1 MKRDERRGELMVSA
15 VKSRSRQTASNP
27 SCIVCVVFLGK
38 KLFYTSA
45 FYRLG
50 ETVCIAHAKLP
61 GLSIEN
67 NFLGQRTWC
76 VTSGSL
82 FSVPP
87 KVSRE
92 CLQV

>member
-1 MKRDERRGELMVSA
+1 MVGA

-27 SCIVCVVFLGK
+27 SCIVCAVFLGK

-50 ETVCIAHAKLP
+50 ETVCIAYAKLP

>member
-1 MKRDERRGELMVSA
+1 MGA

-27 SCIVCVVFLGK
+27 SCIFCVVFSGK
-38 KLFYTSA
+38 KLFHTSA
-45 FYRLG
+45 FYRL
-50 ETVCIAHAKLP
+50 AHAKLP

-92 CLQV
+92 YLQV

>member
-1 MKRDERRGELMVSA
+1 MRA

-27 SCIVCVVFLGK
+27 SCIVCAVFLRK

-87 KVSRE
+87 NGFSGMFTGMKVKNAENTS
-92 CLQV
+92 

>member
-1 MKRDERRGELMVSA
+1 M
-15 VKSRSRQTASNP
+15 KSRSRQTASNP
-27 SCIVCVVFLGK
+27 SCIVCAVFLRK

-67 NFLGQRTWC
+67 NFSGQRTWC

-87 KVSRE
+87 NGFSGMFTGMKVKNAENTS
-92 CLQV
+92 